1 MSKSVLKLKIYAKIE
16 GKNFL
21 HLANVWGDGI
31 IISTPLGSLGRNINL
46 SGPIVYKSLD
56 SITIV
61 PISPLSLNFRPI
73 ILPSNAELIVEVD
86 EESRSP
92 AQVFADGELIFSGLT
107 GGKQI
112 ELKSSELTSKC
123 TWMNI

>member
-1 MSKSVLKLKIYAKIE
+1 MMLQSVLKLKIYAKME

-21 HLANVWGDGI
+21 HLTNIWSDGI
-31 IISTPLGSLGRNINL
+31 LISTPLGSLGRNINL

-73 ILPSNAELIVEVD
+73 ILPSTAELLIEVD

-92 AQVFADGELIFSGLT
+92 AQVYADGELIFSGLK
-107 GGKQI
+107 GGKK
-112 ELKSSELTSKC
+112 L
-123 TWMNI
+123 